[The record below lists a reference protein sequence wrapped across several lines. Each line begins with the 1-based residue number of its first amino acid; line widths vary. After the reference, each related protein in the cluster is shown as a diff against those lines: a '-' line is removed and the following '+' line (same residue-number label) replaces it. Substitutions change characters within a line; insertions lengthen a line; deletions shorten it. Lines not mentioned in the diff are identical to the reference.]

1 MFRSAL
7 TAMLFLGLVAGQSA
21 LAQSS
26 DAVALAQT
34 PPQPNDCVTQ
44 AANYHGVSS
53 WVLRGIIQVESRF
66 NPQAMNKNS
75 NGTVDMGIA
84 QINSM
89 HLKELATHGI
99 GPKDLMNAC
108 VASYVAAWHLKKQI
122 KAYGNTWFAVGAY
135 HSTTKCFNERYAS
148 LVWNELRNW
157 RVVDGPKLRA
167 VPLSTCSPKAQQAQK
182 SNDSSRGSGN
192 IAFDQP

>member
-1 MFRSAL
+1 LFRSAL
-7 TAMLFLGLVAGQSA
+7 TAMLLGVLVTYQSVF
-21 LAQSS
+21 AQSN
-26 DAVALAQT
+26 DAVAFAQT

-66 NPQAMNKNS
+66 NPQAMNKNN

-89 HLKELATHGI
+89 HLKELAKHGI

-122 KAYGNTWFAVGAY
+122 NAYGNTWFAVGAY

-157 RVVDGPKLRA
+157 RVVEGPKLRA
-167 VPLSTCSPKAQQAQK
+167 VPLSACDPKAQQAQK
-182 SNDSSRGSGN
+182 SNASTRGSVN
-192 IAFDQP
+192 LAFDQP